1 MLLINKKS
9 LFIFILFFI
18 NQINI
23 NAAELKIINIE
34 EINKKTEY
42 FKNILGPK
50 QNIKKA
56 IYLTSATVLTI
67 GISYLG
73 YNYWKAYKQNQKDS
87 NNSESKIQEE
97 PENNS
102 EINIKIKEKD
112 NLGLY
117 GFSKGLN
124 KGLTLSIASLV
135 IIMGSRSLDFLV
147 NNLINFFNLKEHEHF
162 LKINENISSSLEHM
176 QIIFSI
182 NNEKCFKEEVVDS
195 CNYFT
200 ENLENLLAITNF
212 LSIKKLN
219 QINNYQTLKSSQEL
233 IVKKYL
239 IFLEQL
245 KVILEQNNKPEY
257 FDETD
262 AKNIWPQFKELNNQ
276 IFRFIKLCDSI
287 LYEN

>member
-1 MLLINKKS
+1 
-9 LFIFILFFI
+9 
-18 NQINI
+18 
-23 NAAELKIINIE
+23 
-34 EINKKTEY
+34 
-42 FKNILGPK
+42 
-50 QNIKKA
+50 
-56 IYLTSATVLTI
+56 
-67 GISYLG
+67 
-73 YNYWKAYKQNQKDS
+73 
-87 NNSESKIQEE
+87 
-97 PENNS
+97 
-102 EINIKIKEKD
+102 
-112 NLGLY
+112 
-117 GFSKGLN
+117 
-124 KGLTLSIASLV
+124 
-135 IIMGSRSLDFLV
+135 
-147 NNLINFFNLKEHEHF
+147 
-162 LKINENISSSLEHM
+162 
-176 QIIFSI
+176 
-182 NNEKCFKEEVVDS
+182 